1 MIDGFISFIKESIIL
16 FDIIFLIFI
25 FYFAVHCFSKGFFLS
40 LMSFLKW
47 LLALII
53 TIILV
58 PKLEPYVSDY
68 IKNEYVAE
76 IGLGLAI
83 YIISLFALILLGKSL
98 SRIFSYTGLG
108 SVDKIFGFFF
118 GIFKG
123 YVFAVCIFTI
133 VNWFYPY
140 EKWDM
145 SLKNS
150 YFFSITDNGS
160 RLLIEEFPNRN
171 KIDDTRKEIEKI

>member
-1 MIDGFISFIKESIIL
+1 MDNILNFIKENIGL
-16 FDIIFLIFI
+16 FDIIFLILV
-25 FYFAVHCFSKGFFLS
+25 FYFSIQCFTKGFFLS

-150 YFFSITDNGS
+150 YFFSITEKGS
-160 RLLIEEFPNRN
+160 MLLIEEFPETKDLENT
-171 KIDDTRKEIEKI
+171 KKEIEKI

>member
-1 MIDGFISFIKESIIL
+1 
-16 FDIIFLIFI
+16 
-25 FYFAVHCFSKGFFLS
+25 
-40 LMSFLKW
+40 MSFLKW

-118 GIFKG
+118 
-123 YVFAVCIFTI
+123 V
-133 VNWFYPY
+133 
-140 EKWDM
+140 
-145 SLKNS
+145 
-150 YFFSITDNGS
+150 
-160 RLLIEEFPNRN
+160 LI
-171 KIDDTRKEIEKI
+171 